1 VKRNH
6 DSDHSRFTFHI
17 SLFTPSTMSRIA
29 NTFAQLKAQGRKA
42 LIPFITAGDPHP
54 NMTVPLMH
62 ALVDGGADVIE
73 LGVPFSDPMADG
85 PVIQRA
91 SERALAHGV
100 SLTQVI
106 DFVKEFRKTNNATPV
121 VLMGYANP
129 IEAMGAEHFAD
140 VAKAA
145 GVDGVLVVDYPPEEA
160 QALVKLLDAR
170 ALDTIFL
177 LSPTTRDARLEQ
189 VGKLGRGYLYY
200 VSLKGVTGAATI
212 DTVEV
217 AKRVSHIK
225 QFTDLPV
232 GVGFGIRDAASAKRV
247 AQVADAVVIGSR
259 LVQEIIDAGA
269 DAPARLQALLAGI
282 RAAMDEKAT

>member
-1 VKRNH
+1 
-6 DSDHSRFTFHI
+6 
-17 SLFTPSTMSRIA
+17 MSRIEA
-29 NTFAQLKAQGRKA
+29 TFASLQKQGRKA
-42 LIPFITAGDPHP
+42 LIPFITAGDPNP
-54 NMTVPLMH
+54 AMAVPLMH
-62 ALVDGGADVIE
+62 ALVAGGADVIE

-91 SERALAHGV
+91 SERALAQGV
-100 SLTQVI
+100 TLTQVI

-129 IEAMGAEHFAD
+129 IEAMGAEKFGD
-140 VAKAA
+140 TAKAA

-160 QALVKLLDAR
+160 QSLVKLLDACG
-170 ALDTIFL
+170 LDTIFL
-177 LSPTTRDARLEQ
+177 LSPTTRDTRLAQ

-200 VSLKGVTGAATI
+200 VSLKGVTGAGHI

-217 AKRVSHIK
+217 ARRVNHIK
-225 QFTDLPV
+225 QFTSLPV
-232 GVGFGIRDAASAKRV
+232 GVGFGIRDAASAKAV

-282 RAAMDEKAT
+282 RKAMDSA